1 MVPGR
6 HVHTPS
12 RDWKLLGLLSQSCPP
27 TWTLPP
33 HPAVPPIGSHTFAR
47 AHLGMIEKSASRD
60 REILQREL
68 SALHHRTNCCT
79 LPLERKKH
87 HNGKLGFA
95 GIAER
100 TRRRETISC
109 PFAGI
114 LSAFSWQLNTN
125 EHLLCYRAKI
135 HSIHLGINLQ
145 AFSLK
150 HGSQKD
156 LKIEFFCLKPYIRDS
171 SFSRVRCKVV
181 FFSV

>member
-1 MVPGR
+1 MDTCNCSGRGGGEGGWRNVQIGHGGGDLVMEIISSLSLFQMLACLHLVNLILADRGSTTPRTYSISRLEAAGPPLPVVPP
-6 HVHTPS
+6 HLNPA
-12 RDWKLLGLLSQSCPP
+12 
-27 TWTLPP
+27 P

-114 LSAFSWQLNTN
+114 LSAFS
-125 EHLLCYRAKI
+125 
-135 HSIHLGINLQ
+135 
-145 AFSLK
+145 
-150 HGSQKD
+150 
-156 LKIEFFCLKPYIRDS
+156 
-171 SFSRVRCKVV
+171 
-181 FFSV
+181 

>member
-1 MVPGR
+1 MDTCNCSGGGEGEGGGRNVQIGHGGTWLWRSSTVMISLLTSLSLFQMLACLHLVNLIWAGRGSTTPRTYSISRLEAAGPPLPIVPP
-6 HVHTPS
+6 HLNPA
-12 RDWKLLGLLSQSCPP
+12 
-27 TWTLPP
+27 P

-79 LPLERKKH
+79 FPLERKKH

-114 LSAFSWQLNTN
+114 LSAFS
-125 EHLLCYRAKI
+125 
-135 HSIHLGINLQ
+135 
-145 AFSLK
+145 
-150 HGSQKD
+150 
-156 LKIEFFCLKPYIRDS
+156 
-171 SFSRVRCKVV
+171 
-181 FFSV
+181 

>member
-1 MVPGR
+1 MDTCNCSGGGGRNVQIGHGGGDLAMEIIHGDDLFSLSLFQMLACLHLVNLILADRGSRTPRTYSISRLEAAGPPLPIVPP
-6 HVHTPS
+6 HLNPA
-12 RDWKLLGLLSQSCPP
+12 
-27 TWTLPP
+27 P

-114 LSAFSWQLNTN
+114 LSAFS
-125 EHLLCYRAKI
+125 
-135 HSIHLGINLQ
+135 
-145 AFSLK
+145 
-150 HGSQKD
+150 
-156 LKIEFFCLKPYIRDS
+156 
-171 SFSRVRCKVV
+171 
-181 FFSV
+181 